1 MGAQVDRHAS
11 KRVPLGLLGGG
22 PRCLLGSV
30 AAQSR
35 LHVPQAPAQ
44 SSQLGQM
51 AFDPLLEQLDVLK
64 PLLLLL
70 LLLKGCCWP
79 SRRSLGAGGPLAAEE
94 GFEE

>member
-11 KRVPLGLLGGG
+11 KGVPLGLLGGG

-51 AFDPLLEQLDVLK
+51 AFDPLLEQLYVLK
-64 PLLLLL
+64 PLLL

-79 SRRSLGAGGPLAAEE
+79 SRRPLGAGGPLAGEE